1 MFRSVSCDPCGEMM
15 PSVSL
20 SFSFSIF
27 FVLTSKGIVLLHW
40 IWKSNLKRMVLPYE
54 GLDDLVCAS
63 HFFSKRKKNMKMF
76 STVSSLSQ
84 KQFLTVKVKYIYSML
99 FTVYFPPIL
108 CIHEYPDKH
117 RLSIYSHEYRWITFL
132 LWIQPAAYCFSFS
145 VSQFYFT

>member
-1 MFRSVSCDPCGEMM
+1 MSHVIPVEKWWLL
-15 PSVSL
+15 SL
-20 SFSFSIF
+20 SPSLSLSIF

-63 HFFSKRKKNMKMF
+63 HFFPKRNKNTKMF

-84 KQFLTVKVKYIYSML
+84 QQFLTVKVKYIYWMH
-99 FTVYFPPIL
+99 FTVYFFPNL
-108 CIHEYPDKH
+108 CIHEYPDRH

-132 LWIQPAAYCFSFS
+132 LWIQPAVYCFSFA